1 MPSSPHQ
8 IAVVVFQLL
17 LLLGGTWW
25 LARLIALPAAR
36 QAMLGHY
43 RIPPW
48 PLRGF
53 EVALLLI
60 TIFLCGL
67 VGHGALVQ
75 LLGPTVRAAADRS
88 GLEIVMFG
96 VGFHGFALLGWPLF
110 HALRRHLLA
119 DYGVVAPPAASA
131 RAVASG
137 SWLRFGAAALIIIL
151 PLVAASSLGWVKLLR
166 MLGLPDEPQDLIAIF
181 GGVDSVLVFVAMLV
195 VACVLAP
202 INEELIF
209 RGLIFRYCRQRFGRG
224 FALGVSS
231 VLFGAMHGNWAGFV
245 PLAVLGAG
253 LALAYEQT
261 GDIRVPIV
269 AHALFNLNTILV
281 ILSGLPQ
288 A

>member
-1 MPSSPHQ
+1 MV
-8 IAVVVFQLL
+8 AAFELL

-25 LARLIALPAAR
+25 LARLIAVPAAR

-60 TIFLCGL
+60 TVFLCGL
-67 VGHGALVQ
+67 VGQGALVQ
-75 LLGPTVRAAADRS
+75 LLGPAVRAAADRS
-88 GLEIVMFG
+88 GLEIVLFG
-96 VGFHGFALLGWPLF
+96 VGFHGFALLGWPVF
-110 HALRRHLLA
+110 HLLHRHLLA
-119 DYGVVAPPAASA
+119 DYGVSAPPSATASRAAA
-131 RAVASG
+131 AGA
-137 SWLRFGAAALIIIL
+137 WLKLGAATLVIVL
-151 PLVAASSLGWVKLLR
+151 PLVTASSLGWIQLLR
-166 MLGLPDEPQDLIAIF
+166 ALGLPDAPQDLIAIF
-181 GGVDSVLVFVAMLV
+181 GGVDSVLVLVAMLV

-202 INEELIF
+202 VNEELIF

-224 FALGVSS
+224 FALAVSS
-231 VLFGAMHGNWAGFV
+231 VLFGAMHANWAGFV

-281 ILSGLPQ
+281 ILSGFPQ